1 MKCKIVS
8 DSSSNA
14 FTAEHVPFASV
25 PLHII
30 VGEEEFIDNAAVDL
44 QHMEEALSSCTSSS
58 TACPG
63 TGTWLDAFGD
73 AETIFCV
80 TITSSLSG
88 SYASAMMAKEE
99 YERQY
104 PDRHVYVIDSLSTGP
119 EMVLIMEK
127 LQELILSGMDGE
139 QIFQEI
145 HAYTQ
150 HTHLLFSLE
159 SLSNLAKNGR
169 VSKTVAAL
177 AGILGIRVVG
187 QASEKGELEMLSKCR
202 GEQCT
207 LSCIV
212 KCMGKLGYTN
222 GRIRIAHNN
231 NEETARKLMTQIQES
246 FDGTDIQIVPTGA
259 LCSYY
264 AEKGGLL
271 VGFEEKKEAAR

>member
-1 MKCKIVS
+1 MKYKIVS
-8 DSSSNA
+8 DSSSNVFA
-14 FTAEHVPFASV
+14 LEHVPFASV

-30 VGEEEFIDNAAVDL
+30 VGEEEFIDNESVDL
-44 QHMEEALSSCTSSS
+44 RHMEEALSSCTSSS

-63 TGTWLDAFGD
+63 TGTWLEAFED
-73 AETIFCV
+73 AETVFCV

-99 YERQY
+99 YEKQY

-119 EMVLIMEK
+119 EMILIMEK
-127 LQELILSGMDGE
+127 LQELILSGLDRN

-145 HAYTQ
+145 QAYTQ
-150 HTHLLFSLE
+150 HTHLLFSLQ

-187 QASEKGELEMLSKCR
+187 QASSKGELEMLSKCR

-207 LSCIV
+207 LSCIM

-222 GRIRIAHNN
+222 GRIRIAHNH
-231 NEETARKLMTQIQES
+231 NEETARKLMLQIQET
-246 FDGTDIQIVPTGA
+246 FDGTDIEIIQTGA

-271 VGFEEKKEAAR
+271 IGFEEEKGAVR

>member
-8 DSSSNA
+8 DSSSNIV
-14 FTAEHVPFASV
+14 TLEHVPFASV

-30 VGEEEFIDNAAVDL
+30 VGEEEFIDNASVDL
-44 QHMEEALSSCTSSS
+44 QHMEKALSACTSSS

-63 TGTWLDAFGD
+63 MGTWLDAFED
-73 AETIFCV
+73 AEMIFCV

-88 SYASAMMAKEE
+88 SYASAVMAKEE
-99 YERQY
+99 YEKLY

-119 EMVLIMEK
+119 EMVLILEK

-139 QIFQEI
+139 RIFQEI
-145 HAYTQ
+145 QAYTR

-187 QASEKGELEMLSKCR
+187 QASAEGELEMLSKCR

-231 NEETARKLMTQIQES
+231 NEETARKLATQIQETY
-246 FDGTDIQIVPTGA
+246 DGTDIQIVSTGA

-271 VGFEEKKEAAR
+271 VGFEEEKGAVR